1 MLLYLKS
8 NVSEVLNVHM
18 NGIHK
23 NITTIKYNKLKFVKV
38 LKKSH
43 FLSQKLIFHCRG
55 KKILL
60 KKLDIL
66 IIFVHMNVQNFQ
78 NIEIDDSVKTNFRQ
92 F

>member
-1 MLLYLKS
+1 
-8 NVSEVLNVHM
+8 M